1 MKRIIRIV
9 ALAAALVCSAS
20 IYADDVTTVYI
31 RTQSGDVGI
40 ALSELTEVTFPA
52 DGQMSVVTKNGTET
66 YSTSNG
72 LISLRFDQNYS
83 GIDAVQA
90 KELSGLQL
98 KGRTLYSTENGI
110 EVYSL
115 DGVLRAKGKSN
126 VLDVS
131 ELVRGVYVA
140 RSGSQ
145 TSKIVLR

>member
-9 ALAAALVCSAS
+9 AIAAALICSAS
-20 IYADDVTTVYI
+20 VYADDVTTVYI

-52 DGQMSVVTKNGTET
+52 DGQMKVTTTTSSTT
-66 YSTSNG
+66 YSLAEG
-72 LISLRFDQNYS
+72 LISLRFDQNHS
-83 GIDAVQA
+83 GVELALD
-90 KELSGLQL
+90 KELSGLVL
-98 KGRTLYSTENGI
+98 KGRVLYSSEEGI

-115 DGVLRAKGKSN
+115 DGVLCKAGSGN
-126 VLDVS
+126 QLDLS

>member
-9 ALAAALVCSAS
+9 AIAAALICSAS
-20 IYADDVTTVYI
+20 VYADDVTTVYI

-40 ALSELTEVTFPA
+40 ALSELTEVSFPA

-72 LISLRFDQNYS
+72 LISLRFDKNYS

>member
-1 MKRIIRIV
+1 MKRIIRI
-9 ALAAALVCSAS
+9 AAIAAALVCSAS

>member
-9 ALAAALVCSAS
+9 AIAAALICSAS

>member
-9 ALAAALVCSAS
+9 ALATALVCSAS
-20 IYADDVTTVYI
+20 VYADDVTTVYI

-40 ALSELTEVTFPA
+40 ALSDLTEVTFPA

-72 LISLRFDQNYS
+72 LISLRFDQNFS
-83 GIDAVQA
+83 EVESVKA

-115 DGVLRAKGKSN
+115 DGVLRAKGKGN
-126 VLDVS
+126 ILDVS

>member
-9 ALAAALVCSAS
+9 AIATALVCSAS
-20 IYADDVTTVYI
+20 VYADDVTTVYI

-40 ALSELTEVTFPA
+40 ALSDLTEVTFPA

-72 LISLRFDQNYS
+72 LISLRFDQNFS
-83 GIDAVQA
+83 EVESVKA

-115 DGVLRAKGKSN
+115 DGVLRAKGKGN
-126 VLDVS
+126 ILDVS

>member
-1 MKRIIRIV
+1 MKKTIRIV
-9 ALAAALVCSAS
+9 ALVAALLAGGLA
-20 IYADDVTTVYI
+20 YADDINAVYV
-31 RTQSGDVGI
+31 RTSTGDVAV

-52 DGQMSVVTKNGTET
+52 DGQMKVTTTTGSTT
-66 YSTSNG
+66 YSLAEG
-72 LISLRFDQNYS
+72 LISLRFDQNHS
-83 GIDAVQA
+83 GVELALD
-90 KELSGLQL
+90 KELSGLVL
-98 KGRTLYSTENGI
+98 KGRVLYSSDEGI

>member
-1 MKRIIRIV
+1 MKRIIKIV

-52 DGQMSVVTKNGTET
+52 DGQMAVVTKNGTET

-131 ELVRGVYVA
+131 ELARGVYVA

>member
-9 ALAAALVCSAS
+9 AIAAALICSAS
-20 IYADDVTTVYI
+20 VYADDVTTVYI

-52 DGQMSVVTKNGTET
+52 DGQMSLVTKNGTET

>member
-9 ALAAALVCSAS
+9 AIATALICSAS
-20 IYADDVTTVYI
+20 VYADDVTTVYI

>member
-1 MKRIIRIV
+1 MKKNIRIV
-9 ALAAALVCSAS
+9 ALVAALLAGGLA
-20 IYADDVTTVYI
+20 YADDINAVYM
-31 RTQSGDVGI
+31 RTSTGDVAV

-52 DGQMSVVTKNGTET
+52 DGQMKVTTTTGSTT
-66 YSTSNG
+66 YSLAEG
-72 LISLRFDQNYS
+72 LISLRFDQNHS
-83 GIDAVQA
+83 GVELALD
-90 KELSGLQL
+90 KELSGLVL
-98 KGRTLYSTENGI
+98 KGRVLYSSDEGI

>member
-9 ALAAALVCSAS
+9 ALAAAFVCSAS

>member
-40 ALSELTEVTFPA
+40 ALSELTEVTVPA

-72 LISLRFDQNYS
+72 LISLRFDKNYS

>member
-9 ALAAALVCSAS
+9 AIVAALICSAS
-20 IYADDVTTVYI
+20 VYADDVTTVYI

>member
-72 LISLRFDQNYS
+72 LISLRFDKNYS

>member
-9 ALAAALVCSAS
+9 AIATALICSAS
-20 IYADDVTTVYI
+20 VYADDVTTVYI

-110 EVYSL
+110 KVYSL

>member
-9 ALAAALVCSAS
+9 AIAAALICSAS
-20 IYADDVTTVYI
+20 VYADDVTTVYI

>member
-9 ALAAALVCSAS
+9 ALATALVCSAS
-20 IYADDVTTVYI
+20 VYADDVTTVYI

-72 LISLRFDQNYS
+72 LISLRFDQNFS
-83 GIDAVQA
+83 EVESVKA

-115 DGVLRAKGKSN
+115 DGVLRAKGKGN
-126 VLDVS
+126 ILDVS